1 MHYTWILIFNNL
13 RKKATLNSVTFL
25 QKNFVYRAPPSFL
38 WTGSVY
44 QFRVDRWLMDT
55 FHLKENLVFCHID
68 SFSLVIYIK
77 PSLVFEWPFAP
88 MLYIL
93 PSVYKKIRYMV
104 EHFRMVSL
112 MCKVFILVLAW
123 VIILCY
129 IYFPSWYNGK
139 RLALGTF
146 CA

>member
-25 QKNFVYRAPPSFL
+25 QKNFVYRAPPFSGQVVYINSGLTDGL
-38 WTGSVY
+38 WILFILKKTLFSVT
-44 QFRVDRWLMDT
+44 L
-55 FHLKENLVFCHID
+55 
-68 SFSLVIYIK
+68 SLVIYIK

-129 IYFPSWYNGK
+129 IYFPSWYNG
-139 RLALGTF
+139 
-146 CA
+146 